1 MPSALHVGIVTASQH
16 ESLVDLLRELHA
28 YYDAGPSMPRAAVRS
43 YLDDCLLA
51 PDSPLRLVVAADQA
65 GRVVGLAAIM
75 LTWSLVEHAPDRR
88 RQCWLKELY
97 VLSSSRGTGVG
108 RALMT
113 WVARY
118 AVDNGCARIDWP
130 VNAANATGIAFYERL
145 GARPVDERRSYR
157 LAGPAM
163 RALADS

>member
-1 MPSALHVGIVTASQH
+1 MPSAFRVELVTASQH
-16 ESLVDLLRELHA
+16 ESLVELLLELHA
-28 YYDAGPSMPRAAVRS
+28 YYDAGPAMPREAVRS

-51 PDSPLRLVVAADQA
+51 PDSPLRLGVAADHG
-65 GRVVGLAAIM
+65 GRVVGLAAIL

-97 VLSSSRGTGVG
+97 VLSSCRSQGVG

-113 WVARY
+113 WVARH

-130 VNAANATGIAFYERL
+130 VNASNARGIAFYESL
-145 GARPVDERRSYR
+145 GARSVDERRSYR

-163 RALADS
+163 RALAGS